1 MRFYYYY
8 LYYYFI
14 IHHSSSSHNYLNYLQ
29 YFSVVCI
36 FIMLLHVLLHI
47 LFSCPNL
54 ISIMYYSLLLI
65 KYTIIGDCQM
75 ELQWCIFKKIM

>member
-29 YFSVVCI
+29 YCSVVCI
-36 FIMLLHVLLHI
+36 FIMLLHVLLHTFYLVVPCSFHNV
-47 LFSCPNL
+47 LFCTTNK
-54 ISIMYYSLLLI
+54 IYYHRGLSNGI
-65 KYTIIGDCQM
+65 TMVYI
-75 ELQWCIFKKIM
+75 